1 MQRIIIDPVTR
12 IEGHLKVEA
21 VVDDG
26 RIKEAYTTGT
36 LFRGVEMILGGRHP
50 LDAPRITQR
59 ICGVCPT
66 AHATASSLCLDDAF
80 GIATDI
86 PANGRILR
94 NLLLGANF
102 IQSHVLHFYHLALLD
117 YLDLTAVA
125 DYEGE
130 DAELRSLRQ
139 FIERGELGPF
149 LPRMEGDYRLSK
161 EENRALAAHYV
172 QALGV
177 RRLAHEMSSIF
188 GGKMPHSMGIVPGG
202 VTAGPTVSKMTAFL
216 WKLNDIRQFL
226 SDGYVPDVLTVARR
240 YPDHLEQGRGPGRYL
255 SYGAFDL
262 APLAG
267 PPMARQRFVPA
278 GRLAEDGSLADVD
291 PGAIAESV
299 AHSWYAEGTDGPPT
313 EETTVPAPGKEGGY
327 SWIKSPRYDGAPYEV
342 GPLARML
349 VAYARD
355 EGAVKAAIDGALS
368 ELGAGLDRLK
378 STLGRHLARALECL
392 LVAEA
397 MAEWV
402 LALQPGEPHCAEF
415 AIPEEASGA
424 GMTAAPRGA
433 LGHWVRIEAGRIAH
447 YQAVVPTTWN
457 AGPRDARDE
466 PGPMEQAITGIRVR
480 DPEQPFEV
488 LRVVRSFDPCLA
500 CSVHLVTVR
509 GRSLG
514 RFRVL

>member
-1 MQRIIIDPVTR
+1 MQRIVIDPVTR

-21 VVDDG
+21 VVEAG
-26 RIKEAYTTGT
+26 VVKEAWTTGT
-36 LFRGVEMILGGRHP
+36 LFRGIEMILQGRHP

-80 GIATDI
+80 GIAEDI
-86 PANGRILR
+86 PDNGCIGR
-94 NLLLGANF
+94 NLILGANF

-125 DYEGE
+125 DYEGQ
-130 DAELRSLRQ
+130 DPDLLSIRQ

-149 LPRMEGDYRLSK
+149 LPRLEGDYRLSK
-161 EENRALAAHYV
+161 EENRVLAAHYV
-172 QALGV
+172 KALTI

-202 VTAGPTVSKMTAFL
+202 VTAGPTVSKMTGFL
-216 WKLNDIRQFL
+216 WKLNDIRQFISGCYL
-226 SDGYVPDVLTVARR
+226 PDVMTVARR
-240 YPDHLEQGRGPGRYL
+240 YGEHLEQGRGPGRYL
-255 SYGAFDL
+255 SYGAFDGASL
-262 APLAG
+262 GG
-267 PPMARQRFVPA
+267 PPTGRQRFVPA
-278 GRLAEDGSLADVD
+278 GRLAEDGSLAEVD

-299 AHSWYAEGTDGPPT
+299 AHSWYAEGTDGPPA
-313 EETTVPAPGKEGGY
+313 EETTVPEPGKEGGY

-349 VAYARD
+349 VAYAGGQEEARA
-355 EGAVKAAIDGALS
+355 AVDGALS
-368 ELGAGLDRLK
+368 ELGVGMDRLK
-378 STLGRHLARALECL
+378 STLGRHIARALECR

-402 LALQPGEPHCAEF
+402 LAFQPGEPHCAEF
-415 AIPEEASGA
+415 YIPEEAVGA
-424 GMTAAPRGA
+424 GMTGAPRGA
-433 LGHWVRIEAGRIAH
+433 LGHWVKIEGGRIAR

-457 AGPRDARDE
+457 AGPRDAADE
-466 PGPMEQAITGIRVR
+466 PGPMEQAITGITVR
-480 DPEQPFEV
+480 DAEQPFEV